1 MRLPLLL
8 AAPAAL
14 TFAAIRASAAQPAPD
29 DTIRLEVGSKEVD
42 ASYFQPHAAK
52 VRVYVKSAAGDERIR
67 AEWMNVLWPGDSAGI
82 KVHRWVT
89 TGTQIAPN
97 GSTTNWELRQTYD
110 AKTLAPYG
118 IARTASNGSASSF
131 RVDGNTI
138 TGWRR
143 ASSVAPQRDTT
154 WTVQQLGFVASASDL
169 VPLAVG
175 FRPGMVMTAP
185 LWGPNMAAS
194 EMRIFSV
201 IGEQDIDV
209 EGTNVRAWKVEE
221 RRRSDRALLATWWL
235 LPKSPY
241 MVYGEVPL
249 PDGSIQRM
257 TEVAVPM
264 PTKP

>member
-8 AAPAAL
+8 AVPAAL
-14 TFAAIRASAAQPAPD
+14 AAQPAPN
-29 DTIRLEVGSKEVD
+29 DTIRLEIGSREVD

-52 VRVYVKSAAGDERIR
+52 VRVYVKSPAGQERLR
-67 AEWMNVLWPGDSAGI
+67 AEWVNVLWPGDSAGI

-89 TGTQIAPN
+89 TGTQIAAS
-97 GSTTNWELRQTYD
+97 GATTNWELRQTYD

-118 IARTASNGSASSF
+118 IARTASNGSASAF
-131 RVDGNTI
+131 RIDGKMV

-143 ASSVAPQRDTT
+143 ANATAPQRDTS
-154 WTVQQLGFVASASDL
+154 WTVEQIGFVGSASDL

-175 FRPGMVMTAP
+175 FSPGKVMTAP
-185 LWGPNMAAS
+185 IWGVNMPAS
-194 EMRIFSV
+194 EMRVFSV
-201 IGEQDIDV
+201 IGEEDVDV
-209 EGTNVRAWKVEE
+209 EGTKVRAWKVEE
-221 RRRSDRALLATWWL
+221 RRQSDRSLYATWWL
-235 LPKSPY
+235 MPKSPY

-264 PTKP
+264 PTQP